1 MAKPINSFLVFCSS
15 NRNKVKDEYP
25 NRSNAEIS
33 SILGEKWR
41 NLSTKEKKSYKE
53 LALLNKQVRT
63 TYWHVKA

>member
-1 MAKPINSFLVFCSS
+1 MAKPINSFLVFCSA

-41 NLSTKEKKSYKE
+41 NLTAKEKKTYKE
-53 LALLNKQVRT
+53 LALLNKQVSIT
-63 TYWHVKA
+63 E